1 MKKLMNKN
9 IPFLFVFAFWGLFY
23 IGNTYP
29 GTGETI
35 AIMAIVYLLLLVLLY
50 VKTYILN
57 TIIKNK

>member
-1 MKKLMNKN
+1 MNK
-9 IPFLFVFAFWGLFY
+9 ILPFLFVFAFWGLFY

-35 AIMAIVYLLLLVLLY
+35 AIIAIVDLLLLVLFY
-50 VKTYILN
+50 VKAYLLN

>member
-1 MKKLMNKN
+1 MNK
-9 IPFLFVFAFWGLFY
+9 ILPFLFVFAFWGLFY

-35 AIMAIVYLLLLVLLY
+35 AIIGLLLLVLFY
-50 VKTYILN
+50 VKAYLLN

>member
-1 MKKLMNKN
+1 MNK
-9 IPFLFVFAFWGLFY
+9 ILPFLFVFVFWGLLY

-35 AIMAIVYLLLLVLLY
+35 AIIAIIGLLLLVLFY
-50 VKTYILN
+50 VKAYLLN